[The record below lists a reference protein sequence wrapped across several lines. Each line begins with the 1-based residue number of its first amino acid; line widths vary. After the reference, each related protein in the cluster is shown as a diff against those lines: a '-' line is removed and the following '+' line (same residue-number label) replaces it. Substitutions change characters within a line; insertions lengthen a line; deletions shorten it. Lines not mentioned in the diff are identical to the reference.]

1 MVFDMDSLM
10 GLARAFDEVLSANKA
25 EVNNKDKKDEECA
38 AKEETPLQ
46 KQTEE
51 FDLTDD
57 IYVINED
64 EFLLAKSVFG
74 DVKVADDLEL
84 IFSHTN
90 KDDRFV
96 PGVTEEQLL
105 LVLLY
110 KNRNNKERYEQIKK
124 LLNS

>member
-1 MVFDMDSLM
+1 ME
-10 GLARAFDEVLSANKA
+10 LAKAFDEVLSVNKA
-25 EVNNKDKKDEECA
+25 EVNNKDKKDEKCE
-38 AKEETPLQ
+38 AKEGTPLQ

-84 IFSHTN
+84 IFSHSN
-90 KDDRFV
+90 KDGRFI